1 MGPVQPEDR
10 TGGGDGLQR
19 NVSPQ
24 STISSLSAMKHY
36 VLSASV
42 LSASPQEDE
51 PSFAQSNCQTQ
62 IGRGAARSTWADGGP
77 SPRRSGLSF
86 LKLCFEICA
95 FL

>member
-1 MGPVQPEDR
+1 MGPVLPEDR

-24 STISSLSAMKHY
+24 STISCLSAMKHY
-36 VLSASV
+36 VSSASV

-62 IGRGAARSTWADGGP
+62 IGHGAARQYLGIRWPVIQTVKP
-77 SPRRSGLSF
+77 
-86 LKLCFEICA
+86 KLFEVI
-95 FL
+95 F